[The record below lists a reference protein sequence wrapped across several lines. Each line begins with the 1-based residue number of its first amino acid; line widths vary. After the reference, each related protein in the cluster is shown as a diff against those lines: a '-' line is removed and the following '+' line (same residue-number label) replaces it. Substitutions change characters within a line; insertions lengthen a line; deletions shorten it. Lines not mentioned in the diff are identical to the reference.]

1 MAEETAGSKKEL
13 EADNTGLLTGDTVR
27 TGFILLTNGETKPLQ
42 YSVVGDRAV
51 FEGDIVLGTV
61 DEMETSAAVIGDI
74 AQEGGDIA
82 HGVGITGQQY
92 RWPNALMP
100 YEIDPG
106 VTNGEARVADA
117 ITHWQTRT
125 NMRFVRRTSANAS
138 QYPNYVRVIRS
149 DGCWSYV
156 GMRGG
161 RQDLSLADGCGF
173 GAAVH
178 EFGHAWGLWHEQS
191 REDRDSYVTVHW
203 ANIQSGMEHNF
214 NQHITDAD
222 DLGAYDYGSIMHYGA
237 YAFSKN
243 GLPTLTAKQ
252 AGVTFG
258 QRSGLSAGDI
268 AAVHHMY
275 RTWHSNKTVAQTYA
289 THHSKNAWANIAGLG
304 WRKVHPDAPDGVAD
318 VFAQLVW
325 ARAYNRN
332 VSVFADGTH
341 IYYAY
346 MS

>member
-1 MAEETAGSKKEL
+1 VADETAGNAQQV
-13 EADNTGLLTGDTVR
+13 EADNIGLLRGDSIH
-27 TGFILLTNGETKPLQ
+27 TGFVVLTTGESKAVQ

-61 DEMETSAAVIGDI
+61 EEMARSTGLISDLG
-74 AQEGGDIA
+74 QEGGVIT

-117 ITHWQTRT
+117 IKHWETKT
-125 NMRFVRRTSANAS
+125 SVRFVRRTPANAS
-138 QYPNYVRVIRS
+138 QHPNYVRVIRS
-149 DGCWSYV
+149 DGCWSHV

-161 RQDLSLADGCGF
+161 KQDLSLADGCGF
-173 GAAVH
+173 VAAVH

-191 REDRDSYVTVHW
+191 REDRDSFVTIRW
-203 ANIQSGMEHNF
+203 ANIEAGKEHNF
-214 NQHITDAD
+214 NQHISDGD
-222 DLGAYDYGSIMHYGA
+222 DIGGYDYSSIMHYGQ

-243 GLPTLTAKQ
+243 GQPTITPKQ
-252 AGVTFG
+252 SGVSIG
-258 QRSGLSAGDI
+258 QASGLSAADV

-275 RTWHSNKTVAQTYA
+275 RTWHTNKAVAQTYA
-289 THHSKNAWANIAGLG
+289 THNAKNAWVNLAGLG
-304 WRKVHPDAPDGVAD
+304 WRRVHPDAPDGVSN

-325 ARAYNRN
+325 ARAHNRN
-332 VSVFADGTH
+332 VSVFADGTFVYH
-341 IYYAY
+341 AY
-346 MS
+346 ML